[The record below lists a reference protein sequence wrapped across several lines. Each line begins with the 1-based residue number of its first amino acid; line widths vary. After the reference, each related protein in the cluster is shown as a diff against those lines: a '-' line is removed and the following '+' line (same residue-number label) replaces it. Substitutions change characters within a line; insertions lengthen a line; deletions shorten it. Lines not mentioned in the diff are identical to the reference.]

1 VESRWVQVTP
11 SEFPWERDALA
22 FLKGRLPDHEP
33 YHVWANFEF
42 LLDGTIGEVDAL
54 VIAPKGVFLVEIK
67 SWPGLL
73 EGDAG
78 TWRNTR
84 PGAMHA
90 RAVDNPLL
98 LANRKA
104 KRLKSLLTRQRAF
117 RGERVPFVR
126 PLIFLSSAELN
137 CRLSPE
143 ARSGVHGL
151 DVDDPH
157 EAPTQRGGLSGI
169 VHALASLNAEE
180 RERLGDRR
188 IDKPMAKRI
197 AAALEQA
204 GVRPAQRRR
213 QVGDLEL
220 GELIDE
226 GPGYQDFEAS
236 NPRFTHTHRRVR
248 IYGTPDMASVE
259 QRAQA
264 SRAAQREFELLAPV
278 EYPGIVRAIAFHELE
293 LGPAIVFE
301 RDPSEIRLDRYL
313 EEMGSTLS
321 LFDRVALVRQMA
333 ETVAF
338 AHGRRVFHRALSPDS
353 VLVVKPGQSDQ
364 RFRIINWQTGA
375 RASGAT
381 VASTVEGT
389 RHVEQLVNEQ
399 AAAYLAP
406 ETLTRVDADAELQD
420 VFSLGALAFLVFT
433 DRAPAATQSALLEV
447 LQRDGSL
454 EVVSVL
460 DGAGRNL
467 AALVRGSTSAD
478 TSRRISSLAEF
489 LVYLEAVEEEV
500 SAPPIVDAADE
511 LILEEVKKGHLLG
524 NFEVE
529 RRLGRGSTAI
539 AFLVRDTDQQERV
552 LKIAVDPERNR
563 RIMDEAEVLAK
574 LRDKTIIAAHGEP
587 IEVGGHAGIV
597 LAFASEGTL
606 AKWLRKEGP
615 LGLETLERWG
625 ENLLSA
631 VSYLEQVGIPHRDI
645 KPENLGIIELGPRKL
660 RQLVLMDF
668 SLARA
673 APEQVH
679 AGTPPYLDPFL
690 GTTGRDRWDLAADRF
705 AAAMV
710 LHEMAAGTLPRWG
723 DGRGDPQFAEGEA
736 HVDSDAF
743 PREVAGALGDFF
755 GRALRRSASER
766 FDTAE
771 DMLRAWRRIFQG
783 LVQPVAGDA
792 EDAQEAARERGEA
805 TFDTPLA
812 VVGLSARAT
821 NALERVSA
829 FTVGDLLAI
838 PPFDFNRLRGVGL
851 ATRSELVRVH
861 RELRARLGTPK
872 SPFELP
878 TQTTTVDEP
887 DVQPLDVLVTQ
898 LTPRKTSR
906 NASSVDAVRLLVG
919 LEVTSTLTKGWLSQ
933 SEVSQVVGISRG
945 RVGQILTRVRGRWRS
960 LPAVTRLRD
969 ELVDQVERLGGVA
982 TSVELE
988 RLVAAERGSGDPD
1001 SDAMFSRAAVR
1012 AAVETEVA
1020 TEQPRLAVRRTRS
1033 DGRVLI
1039 AGAGQSTSERQRAAD
1054 YAVRLGAVADEL
1066 ADSGTLPAPAEVAER
1081 LRAVRAPELV
1091 QLSQERLVQL
1101 AAAASEHAVVSARLE
1116 IYPRGMSAARALRLS
1131 RGALLGI
1138 ESISVEEVAR
1148 RVAARFPEAEALPPR
1163 PALDGLLAGADVDVS
1178 FDDLAGRYV
1187 ANKNPALTGETS
1199 YASPLARLVTA
1210 HSPILALPRDRDAT
1224 EAERFEER
1232 LTSSIRAGGLLI
1244 LMADQRYLAEAA
1256 RELRRFEVTPI
1267 DLDDLLISR
1276 LHAAAEA
1283 ANVRWDLV
1291 LRADSSDPSSADWSR
1306 LTALVDR
1313 AMPSIEKSIIDTPG
1327 TVLLE
1332 RAGLLARYGKLGL
1345 LERLREAAS
1354 GGQTLKGVWLL
1365 LPADGQA
1372 ERPVLDKS
1380 VIPVVTRNEWLRIPL
1395 PWLRNLHRAEHQ
1407 EIA

>member
-1 VESRWVQVTP
+1 MDSRWVQVTP

-22 FLKGRLPDHEP
+22 FLKRHLPDHEP

-54 VIAPKGVFLVEIK
+54 VVAPKGLFLVEIK

-84 PGAMHA
+84 PGEVHA
-90 RAVDNPLL
+90 RTLDNPLL

-117 RGERVPFVR
+117 RGEQVPFVK
-126 PLIFLSSAELN
+126 PLVFLSSPELD
-137 CRLSPE
+137 CRLAPD

-151 DVDDPH
+151 DIEDSHDGPS
-157 EAPTQRGGLSGI
+157 QRGGLSGI
-169 VHALASLNAEE
+169 ANALTSMNAEE
-180 RERLGDRR
+180 RERLGGRR

-220 GELIDE
+220 GELIDD

-236 NPRFTHTHRRVR
+236 NPRFSHTHRRVR
-248 IYGTPDMASVE
+248 IYGTPDMAGAE

-278 EYPGIVRAIAFHELE
+278 EYPGIVRAIAFHELD

-301 RDPSEIRLDRYL
+301 RDPSEIQLDRYL

-321 LFDRVALVRQMA
+321 LFDRVALVRQLA
-333 ETVAF
+333 ETVAY
-338 AHGRRVFHRALSPDS
+338 AHGRRIFHRGLSPDS
-353 VLVVKPGQSDQ
+353 VLVLKPGHSDQ
-364 RFRIINWQTGA
+364 RIRIINWQTGA
-375 RASGAT
+375 RVSGAT

-389 RHVEQLVNEQ
+389 RHVEELVNEQ

-406 ETLTRVDADAELQD
+406 EILTRADADAELLD

-433 DRAPAATQSALLEV
+433 DHAPAASLSALLEV

-454 EVVSVL
+454 EVSSVL
-460 DGAGRNL
+460 DGAGPNL
-467 AALVRGSTSAD
+467 AALVRDATAAD
-478 TSRRISSLAEF
+478 TSRRTSSLADF

-500 SAPPIVDAADE
+500 TAPPAIETVDE
-511 LILEEVKKGHLLG
+511 VNLEEVKKGHPLG
-524 NFEVE
+524 DFHVE

-539 AFLVRDTDQQERV
+539 AFLVHDADQQQRV

-563 RIMDEAEVLAK
+563 RILDEAEVLAK
-574 LRDKTIIAAHGEP
+574 LRDKTVIAVHGQPVE
-587 IEVGGHAGIV
+587 IGGHAAIV

-606 AKWLRKEGP
+606 AKWLRKEGR

-625 ENLLSA
+625 ENLLAA

-705 AAAMV
+705 AAAMT

-723 DGRGDPQFAEGEA
+723 DGRGDPRFAEGEA

-743 PREVAGALGDFF
+743 PREIAAALGDFF
-755 GRALRRSASER
+755 ARALRRDASQR

-771 DMLRAWRRIFQG
+771 DMLRSWRRIFQG
-783 LVQPVAGDA
+783 LVQPVAGDGDGA
-792 EDAQEAARERGEA
+792 HDVARERGEA

-821 NALERVSA
+821 NALERVNA

-838 PPFDFNRLRGVGL
+838 PPFNFNRLRGVGL
-851 ATRSELVRVH
+851 ATRSELVSVH

-872 SPFELP
+872 RPFVLP

-887 DVQPLDVLVTQ
+887 DVQPLDVLVAQ
-898 LTPRKTSR
+898 FTPRKTTR
-906 NASSVDAVRLLVG
+906 NASSVDAVRLLLG
-919 LEVTSTLTKGWLSQ
+919 LEGLGQPIKGWPSQ
-933 SEVSQVVGISRG
+933 SEVSHVVGVSRG
-945 RVGQILTRVRGRWRS
+945 RVGQILIRVRERWRR

-969 ELVDQVERLGGVA
+969 ELVEQVERLGGVA
-982 TSVELE
+982 ASIELE
-988 RLVAAERGSGDPD
+988 RLVAAERGVGDPD
-1001 SDAMFSRAAVR
+1001 SDAMFARAAVR

-1020 TEQPRLAVRRTRS
+1020 MEQPRLAVRRIRS

-1039 AGAGQSTSERQRAAD
+1039 AGAGQSTAERQRAAD
-1054 YAVRLGAVADEL
+1054 YAARLGAVADEL
-1066 ADSGTLPAPAEVAER
+1066 ASSDTLPAAAEVAER
-1081 LRAVRAPELV
+1081 LRAVRVADAV
-1091 QLSQERLVQL
+1091 QLTQERLVQL
-1101 AAAASEHAVVSARLE
+1101 AAAASEHAAVSARLE
-1116 IYPRGMSAARALRLS
+1116 LYPRGMSAARALRLS

-1148 RVAARFPEAEALPPR
+1148 RVGARFPEAEPLPAR
-1163 PALDGLLAGADVDVS
+1163 PALDALLTDADVELS
-1178 FDDLAGRYV
+1178 FDDRAGRYM
-1187 ANKNPALTGETS
+1187 AKQNMALTGESS

-1210 HSPILALPRDRDAT
+1210 HSPLLAPPHDPEAAQ
-1224 EAERFEER
+1224 AERFEER
-1232 LTSSIRAGGLLI
+1232 LADAVSSGGLLI
-1244 LMADQRYLAEAA
+1244 LMADPRYLAEAA
-1256 RELRRFEVTPI
+1256 DELRRFEVTPI
-1267 DLDDLLISR
+1267 DLDDLLIR
-1276 LHAAAEA
+1276 ELHAAADA

-1291 LRADSSDPSSADWSR
+1291 LRADASDRSSADRAR
-1306 LTALVDR
+1306 LNALVDR
-1313 AMPSIEKSIIDTPG
+1313 ALPGVEKAIVDTPG

-1345 LERLREAAS
+1345 LERLRAAAS
-1354 GGQTLKGVWLL
+1354 GEQSFKGAWLL
-1365 LPADGQA
+1365 LPADDQV
-1372 ERPVLDKS
+1372 ERPTLDGS
-1380 VIPVVTRNEWLRIPL
+1380 VIPVITRNEWLRIPI
-1395 PWLRNLHRAEHQ
+1395 PWLRNLHRAARQ
-1407 EIA
+1407 DVA